1 MVCAKATIY
10 IKSFDMKKTAAF
22 LIALMAIFCATAQ
35 RVPKVSFHR
44 FDDPYYGFAVFS
56 TGDTIAYSMG
66 NGSVVKS
73 RVFPRNW
80 EEEKCAAFANG
91 FSVVIGGPC
100 GHFYNDTNNKVI
112 KLTIRCI
119 TDQDYILFP
128 HMPNPLELDSN
139 YCLPPCNDLYFPM
152 GGDSVLC
159 VVDKVMK
166 DILVY
171 RLRVKRGKA
180 YMDSLVGQ
188 TDDCGTFQLK
198 IPSDR
203 DSYYGFYLT
212 DEYIEWVHF
221 FRDIHRIGKQ
231 KYTK

>member
-1 MVCAKATIY
+1 
-10 IKSFDMKKTAAF
+10 MKKTAAF

-35 RVPKVSFHR
+35 RSPQTPTHYL
-44 FDDPYYGFAVFS
+44 DDPYYGFAVFS
-56 TGDTIAYSMG
+56 AGDSLAYTRG
-66 NGSVVKS
+66 NASVVKNRVIS
-73 RVFPRNW
+73 RNY

-91 FSVVIGGPC
+91 FSVSMGGPC
-100 GHFYNDTNNKVI
+100 GQFNYDTDNNVI
-112 KLTIRCI
+112 RLTVKCI
-119 TDQDYILFP
+119 DDVDFLLFP
-128 HMPNPLELDSN
+128 HKPTPQEIDSN
-139 YCLPPCNDLYFPM
+139 YCLPPCDDLFIPM

-159 VVDKVMK
+159 VVDKVLK
-166 DILVY
+166 NVRVY
-171 RLRVKRGKA
+171 QLKVKGRKA
-180 YMDSLVGQ
+180 YIDRFLGQ
-188 TDDCGTFQLK
+188 TDECGEFRLE